1 MRSKNMLT
9 AVEGVFRN
17 GRVELGETP
26 ENIQE
31 SRVIVTFLGTTT
43 IQPPSGQ
50 AAREHLPEEEPCA
63 SKPPLPDETSATPE
77 DRLRAFRSLV
87 ASLPEAPAVPLAA
100 LDREH
105 LYP

>member
-1 MRSKNMLT
+1 MLT

-17 GRVELGETP
+17 GRVELGEVP

-43 IQPPSGQ
+43 VQPLSGQ
-50 AAREHLPEEEPCA
+50 AAQEHLPEEEEPGT
-63 SKPPLPDETSATPE
+63 SKPPLPDKTSATPD
-77 DRLRAFRSLV
+77 DRLQAFRSLV
-87 ASLPEAPAVPLAA
+87 ASLPEAPPVPLAA